1 MISIAYQANIGCY
14 FFSYLLARWLA
25 SIRADVINLP
35 QHPLLHLAERNLL
48 SGIGAGEGGV
58 GHGEVGWV
66 GVWGEGGGENLG
78 K

>member
-35 QHPLLHLAERNLL
+35 QHPLLHLQNTNNVRREWHSVKRRERWSGVLIL
-48 SGIGAGEGGV
+48 S
-58 GHGEVGWV
+58 
-66 GVWGEGGGENLG
+66 
-78 K
+78 

>member
-35 QHPLLHLAERNLL
+35 QHPLLHLQNTNNRNH
-48 SGIGAGEGGV
+48 
-58 GHGEVGWV
+58 GHPLKRETD
-66 GVWGEGGGENLG
+66 
-78 K
+78 